1 MKNVY
6 VLLDNDMEDGVI
18 TADIYSTY
26 EKAEKDA
33 KETIQELKDQ
43 YDEIEEYDHGW
54 LFIDDDST
62 VRTLE
67 IQANI
72 IK

>member
-6 VLLDNDMEDGVI
+6 VLLDNDKEDCIV
-18 TADIYSTY
+18 TTDIYSTY

-33 KETIQELKDQ
+33 KETIQEAKDL
-43 YDEIEEYDHGW
+43 YDKIEEYDHGW

-67 IQANI
+67 IQPNFI
-72 IK
+72 R

>member
-6 VLLDNDMEDGVI
+6 VLLDNDMENGIV

-26 EKAEKDA
+26 EKAEKEA

-54 LFIDDDST
+54 VFIDADDPA
-62 VRTLE
+62 RAIE
-67 IQANI
+67 IQSNI

>member
-6 VLLDNDMEDGVI
+6 VLLDNDMENGVI

-26 EKAEKDA
+26 EKAEKKA

-54 LFIDDDST
+54 LFIDADDP
-62 VRTLE
+62 VRVIE
-67 IQANI
+67 IQSNI

>member
-6 VLLDNDMEDGVI
+6 VLLDNDMENGIV

-26 EKAEKDA
+26 EKAEKNA

-43 YDEIEEYDHGW
+43 YDEVEEYDHGW
-54 LFIDDDST
+54 LFIDADST
-62 VRTLE
+62 VRTIE

>member
-6 VLLDNDMEDGVI
+6 VLLDNDMENGIV

-26 EKAEKDA
+26 EKAEKEA

-43 YDEIEEYDHGW
+43 YDKVEEYDYGW

-62 VRTLE
+62 VRVIE
-67 IQANI
+67 IQSNI